1 MGSPRSRKAGPSL
14 GEAALDRR
22 GMLRPR
28 RCHKAGPAEPPRCP
42 QGCDTQLPTLQGEKS
57 HTSHRNAH
65 SEHQAKGV
73 KLFTVSSLS
82 LFFFFSSFF
91 LKYTQ
96 DTGVWQGRIMPPAWG
111 HEQLFRQSSQQLLQS
126 RAILP
131 PAPILTRKSK
141 FKVQPN
147 LTETVTKV
155 KKAEQD

>member
-1 MGSPRSRKAGPSL
+1 MGSPQSRKAGPSL

-82 LFFFFSSFF
+82 LFFFFFPLFS
-91 LKYTQ
+91 LNTH
-96 DTGVWQGRIMPPAWG
+96 RILVCGKA
-111 HEQLFRQSSQQLLQS
+111 ESC
-126 RAILP
+126 LP
-131 PAPILTRKSK
+131 PGGTSSCSDRVPNNSSK
-141 FKVQPN
+141 AGQFSLLPPS
-147 LTETVTKV
+147 
-155 KKAEQD
+155 